1 MIRFNYPEFNTDKP
15 TLIMLVGLPGCGK
28 STFAR
33 KFHGNI
39 AIHSSDALRAEM
51 FGDENDNSHNDKL
64 FVELHRRIK
73 NDLRNGKSV
82 VYDATNIKKKL
93 RTAFLRDLHED
104 CYKVCIVLAET
115 IDTCLKRNAQR
126 ERKVPEEVIYRM
138 RKQYQPPYY
147 SEGWNEIHIAFGE
160 VTDKYT
166 IKTFKERDFD
176 QGNEHHSLSL
186 WNHSIAAAEYIA
198 DRYPDHSILFLA
210 ALLHDVGKLETKTSV
225 NRKGENDG
233 NCHYYDHHNVGA
245 YDSMFYL
252 YHIYL
257 LTEQEI
263 LYISNMIYYHMHPF
277 RQWKDMKKSRL
288 DKVIESLGDLY
299 ENVLILHEADRYAH

>member
-1 MIRFNYPEFNTDKP
+1 MIRFNYQEFNTDKP

-39 AIHSSDALRAEM
+39 VIHSSDALRLEM

-126 ERKVPEEVIYRM
+126 ERKVPEEAIYRM
-138 RKQYQPPYY
+138 RRTFQPPYY
-147 SEGWNEIHIAFGE
+147 SEGWDWIHVVVGE
-160 VTDKYT
+160 TTEEYT
-166 IKTFKERDFD
+166 LDGFKKRDFD
-176 QGNEHHSLSL
+176 QENDHHKLTL
-186 WNHSIAAAEYIA
+186 WEHSIATAEFIA
-198 DRYPDHSILFLA
+198 EHYPSDTALFHG
-210 ALLHDVGKLETKTSV
+210 ALFHDVGKLYTKSYV
-225 NRKGENDG
+225 NAKGERDG
-233 NCHYYDHHNVGA
+233 NCHYYDHHSVGA
-245 YDSMFYL
+245 YECMFYL
-252 YHIYL
+252 
-257 LTEQEI
+257 
-263 LYISNMIYYHMHPF
+263 SNMHRSEREIIYVSNLIYYHMHPYF
-277 RQWKDMKKSRL
+277 QWVNMKESKLERL
-288 DKVIESLGDLY
+288 IASLGSLY
-299 ENVLILHEADRYAH
+299 WDVLTLHEADEHAH

>member
-1 MIRFNYPEFNTDKP
+1 
-15 TLIMLVGLPGCGK
+15 
-28 STFAR
+28 
-33 KFHGNI
+33 
-39 AIHSSDALRAEM
+39 
-51 FGDENDNSHNDKL
+51 
-64 FVELHRRIK
+64 
-73 NDLRNGKSV
+73 
-82 VYDATNIKKKL
+82 
-93 RTAFLRDLHED
+93 
-104 CYKVCIVLAET
+104 
-115 IDTCLKRNAQR
+115 
-126 ERKVPEEVIYRM
+126 M

-147 SEGWNEIHIAFGE
+147 YEGWNEIHIAFGE

-166 IKTFKERDFD
+166 IKTFKERDFA

-186 WNHSIAAAEYIA
+186 WNHSVAAAEYIA
-198 DRYPDHSILFLA
+198 GRYPDHSILFLA
-210 ALLHDVGKLETKTSV
+210 ALLHDVGKLETKTLV
-225 NRKGENDG
+225 NCKGENDG

-277 RQWKDMKKSRL
+277 RQWRDMKKSRL
-288 DKVIESLGDLY
+288 ERVIESLGDLY